1 MDHKT
6 TCADP
11 LGYSMCIII
20 RRTAPSLTKE
30 PREPRYTM
38 NISEIFK
45 HKKVSYSL
53 EIFPPKKDSS
63 YDVIYNTLLRLRGL
77 PADYISVTYGARR
90 QPRPEGKKP
99 SEIASLIRTHY
110 HIEPV
115 AHITCVNSSEQ
126 DVIDT
131 LVKKLKENQVMNLMV
146 LRGDISPD
154 IPPKDDFRYASDLA
168 EFIKKREPE
177 FNLVG
182 ACYPERAL
190 PKPASLDE
198 DVQNLQHK
206 IDNGVTHLVSQ
217 LFFDNQAFYRFRD
230 LATAR
235 VSSVP
240 IVAGIMPITS
250 QRQIERTVALSGAKV
265 PKKLSRLFAKYANK
279 PKALRDAGIF
289 YAIEQIMDLID
300 NDIPRY
306 PPLHHEQRRHS
317 LSRQRGDPKR
327 PHGREHAVAFS
338 PFHPPGNGCAWA
350 GGQSSQPS

>member
-1 MDHKT
+1 
-6 TCADP
+6 
-11 LGYSMCIII
+11 
-20 RRTAPSLTKE
+20 
-30 PREPRYTM
+30 M

-77 PADYISVTYGARR
+77 PADYISVTYGAGGSLAQR
-90 QPRPEGKKP
+90 EKTV
-99 SEIASLIRTHY
+99 EIASLIRTHY

-131 LVKKLKENQVMNLMV
+131 LVKLKENQVMNLMV

-182 ACYPERAL
+182 ACYPEGHYQA
-190 PKPASLDE
+190 ASLDE

-235 VSSVP
+235 GISVP

-265 PKKLSRLFAKYANK
+265 PEKLSRLFAKYANK
-279 PKALRDAGIF
+279 PEALRDAGIF
-289 YAIEQIMDLID
+289 YAVEQIMDLID
-300 NDIPRY
+300 NDI
-306 PPLHHEQRRHS
+306 
-317 LSRQRGDPKR
+317 RGIHLYTMNNVDTAYRVSEAIQNVLMAENMP
-327 PHGREHAVAFS
+327 
-338 PFHPPGNGCAWA
+338 
-350 GGQSSQPS
+350 